1 MANRLKIQQI
11 RTNDVIDDSGKQFEL
26 GKAWCDFFGFD
37 PEIESCSVNLI
48 FKAIS
53 VDHKD
58 FNNKEIELKLAE
70 VSNRGD
76 RKAYANGD
84 NGLSQ
89 IKDFFLNYLH
99 LNESNIKRDYFGIL
113 QNGIDYYLYF
123 IPQELYDN
131 FIKFYTDTAP
141 QISIER
147 VSVLENSVED
157 NDALQVIYYGA
168 PGTGKSHTIKEQTEG
183 EDVIRTTFHPDSDY
197 STFVG
202 SYKPTTREVPMRDVT
217 GKVIVEN
224 DDPVTENRII
234 YEFVSQAF
242 LQAYVGAWQKYAQAT
257 DGKPQKQYLV
267 IEEINRGNCAQ
278 IFGDLFQ
285 LLDRN
290 SQGFSEYPIK
300 ADADLKKHLKKLLK
314 GLTIE
319 NAEAINALYK
329 GEDVVGKVLNG
340 EELLLP
346 SNLYIWATMNTSDQS
361 LFPIDSAFKRR
372 WDWSYVPIANAHENW
387 TIAVSGKQYDWWDF
401 LEKINALIGDTT
413 NSEDKKLGYFFCK
426 TQDGSINSE
435 AFVGKVIFYLWNDVF
450 KDFDFDGDVFIDDDG
465 TSKLTFDKF
474 YKTDEARK
482 TTVREDKVDLFLTN
496 LGVKFADEVADEEI
510 EEIILDENN
519 ANVND
524 RSSYLFNGD
533 LIKTKAELGL
543 AIMVKYIE
551 DHREMTFDEIRNIFP
566 DNLLGRI
573 QYKGLIVR
581 SDVNL
586 GSYARYYSPIFTSQD
601 GVNYRIFKQWT
612 IQNIDNITGFAK
624 LQGWTV
630 ETLNNEDGAEINDDK
645 YKESISEIRF
655 PDGSIITT
663 ENQTQFNAF
672 IEALQKIGIDKV
684 FSVADELKYQRL
696 GRPILSRE
704 KYPEIESSD
713 KFSYHQIGDY
723 YIIKGAKPYTSVRI
737 LEDLSKLLDLNITVI
752 CNRPE

>member
-224 DDPVTENRII
+224 GDPVTENRII

-290 SQGFSEYPIK
+290 AQGFSEYPIK

-372 WDWSYVPIANAHENW
+372 WDWQYVPIANA
-387 TIAVSGKQYDWWDF
+387 GKGWKIQVYGKDYDWWDF
-401 LEKINALIGDTT
+401 LEKVNALIGDTT
-413 NSEDKKLGYFFCK
+413 NSEDKKLGYFFSK
-426 TQDGSINSE
+426 PTDGVITAE
-435 AFVGKVIFYLWNDVF
+435 AFVSKVLFYLWNDVF
-450 KDFDFDGDVFIDDDG
+450 KDFEFDGDAFIDEDNE
-465 TSKLTFDKF
+465 TKLTFDKF
-474 YKTDEARK
+474 YRVDATGKPA
-482 TTVREDKVDLFLTN
+482 VRENKVEVFLSN
-496 LGVKFADEVADEEI
+496 LGVIFSFKADEDFDDDELEDF
-510 EEIILDENN
+510 DENN
-519 ANVND
+519 NGASSSSISLDGKD
-524 RSSYLFNGD
+524 RSRYSINGQGSFNKRK
-533 LIKTKAELGL
+533 LALECVKLYSESHPNLSAIELVDVWMAL
-543 AIMVKYIE
+543 
-551 DHREMTFDEIRNIFP
+551 
-566 DNLLGRI
+566 NLLRTNFI
-573 QYKGLIVR
+573 ETSEAHAARAEAAKN
-581 SDVNL
+581 DTHFEK
-586 GSYARYYSPIFTSQD
+586 RYYPFNLPQNNGTVYINNQ
-601 GVNYRIFKQWT
+601 FK
-612 IQNIDNITGFAK
+612 
-624 LQGWTV
+624 V
-630 ETLNNEDGAEINDDK
+630 ESIND
-645 YKESISEIRF
+645 
-655 PDGSIITT
+655 
-663 ENQTQFNAF
+663 F
-672 IEALQKIGIDKV
+672 IEKVNAQDWGIH
-684 FSVADELKYQRL
+684 
-696 GRPILSRE
+696 IE
-704 KYPEIESSD
+704 K
-713 KFSYHQIGDY
+713 
-723 YIIKGAKPYTSVRI
+723 
-737 LEDLSKLLDLNITVI
+737 L
-752 CNRPE
+752 

>member
-224 DDPVTENRII
+224 GDPVTENRII

-290 SQGFSEYPIK
+290 VQGFSEYPIK

-329 GEDVVGKVLNG
+329 GEDVVGKVMNG

-551 DHREMTFDEIRNIFP
+551 GHREMTFDEIRNIFP

-573 QYKGLIVR
+573 QYKGLIVT